1 MSPRARP
8 LPVATPFYDKS
19 PEEKRRARRE
29 LRRRLLL
36 LFEEQPMT
44 VMALRLALDAD
55 EAGALVATLDDLVAA
70 GEIAAIGHGAYT
82 KVPWGPEMR
91 PVVADPLL
99 DTVHGALTYLASR
112 TRRKS
117 SRVGIVSDF
126 LGLSL
131 EDVAVSLQKLEIAG
145 LVSFGDANGEW
156 APVGTATARRVRK
169 GINDGVRPLNPP
181 KH

>member
-8 LPVATPFYDKS
+8 LPVAQPFHDKS
-19 PEEKRRARRE
+19 PEDKRKARRG

-36 LFEEQPMT
+36 LLEERPMT

-82 KVPWGPEMR
+82 RVPWGPEMR
-91 PVVADPLL
+91 PVVAAPLL
-99 DTVHGALTYLASR
+99 DTVHGALTHLASR

-117 SRVGIVSDF
+117 CSVGLVSDF

-131 EDVAVSLQKLEIAG
+131 EDVALSLQQLELTG
-145 LVSFGDANGEW
+145 LVSFNDANGEW
-156 APVGTATARRVRK
+156 APIGTATARRVRK
-169 GINDGVRPLNPP
+169 GIDEGIPP
-181 KH
+181 MHSPKR